1 MDPRPWQ
8 REQIEAIF
16 WIVIALTLS
25 LLVSVCVWIF
35 KRSEIGC
42 TQIVEYAY
50 VDEVRVPMFIC

>member
-1 MDPRPWQ
+1 MAQKPWE

-35 KRSEIGC
+35 
-42 TQIVEYAY
+42 
-50 VDEVRVPMFIC
+50 